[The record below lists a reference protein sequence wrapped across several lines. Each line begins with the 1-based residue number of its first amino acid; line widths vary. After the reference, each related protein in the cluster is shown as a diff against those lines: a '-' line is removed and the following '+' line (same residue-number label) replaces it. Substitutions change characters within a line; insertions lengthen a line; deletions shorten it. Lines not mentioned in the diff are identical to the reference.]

1 VDADADVDRRLDM
14 FAVKTTYHPSASR
27 IVATRVV
34 GTTRGR
40 RQPSCVTRASSSSSF
55 FDDVLARV
63 LPKEVNEA
71 RKEMAFFDGPTGM
84 LRGVLPEAI
93 TGAKPTVR
101 APEVGAGDDVVFDFG
116 TMSRGMFDETFCAL
130 NDVVMG
136 GGSDATAT
144 LDNGAM
150 RLAGTTEDQRGG
162 FASVKSRDFERA
174 LDLRGYEGVKLTCR
188 GDGKRYKMILYDT
201 NDSFNVAF
209 HQEFDCPKET
219 NGGEVLLKFSDF
231 VPVRR
236 GRAVAKDDPEY
247 RLTAGQKIVAVQF
260 MLSKFA
266 YGMEEKNAGYAPGP
280 FFIEITRV
288 EAFK

>member
-1 VDADADVDRRLDM
+1 MSRR
-14 FAVKTTYHPSASR
+14 AS
-27 IVATRVV
+27 
-34 GTTRGR
+34 
-40 RQPSCVTRASSSSSF
+40 SSSSSSF

-71 RKEMAFFDGPTGM
+71 RREMAFFDGPTGM

-93 TGAKPTVR
+93 AGGKPTVR
-101 APEVGAGDDVVFDFG
+101 APEVRNGDDVVFDFG
-116 TMSRGMFDETFCAL
+116 TMSRETFDGTFRAL

-136 GGSDATAT
+136 GASDAKAT
-144 LDNGAM
+144 LETNGAM
-150 RLAGTTEDQRGG
+150 RLAGTTEDRRGG
-162 FASVKSRDFERA
+162 FASVKSRDFDRA

-209 HQEFDCPKET
+209 HQEFDCPKDAS
-219 NGGEVLLKFSDF
+219 GEGFTTVVLKFSDF

-247 RLTAGQKIVAVQF
+247 RLTDGRKIVAMQF

-266 YGMEEKNAGYAPGP
+266 YGMEEKNAGYEPGP

-288 EAFK
+288 EAYK

>member
-1 VDADADVDRRLDM
+1 MMMNACGPPRARTGISSAPTRRG
-14 FAVKTTYHPSASR
+14 AQRRRSPVVSRRAS
-27 IVATRVV
+27 
-34 GTTRGR
+34 
-40 RQPSCVTRASSSSSF
+40 SSSSSSSF

-71 RKEMAFFDGPTGM
+71 RREMAFFDGPTGM

-93 TGAKPTVR
+93 AGGKPTVR
-101 APEVGAGDDVVFDFG
+101 APEVGNGGGGGDDDVVFDFG
-116 TMSRGMFDETFCAL
+116 TMSRETFDGTFRAL

-136 GGSDATAT
+136 GASDAEAT
-144 LDNGAM
+144 LENGAM
-150 RLAGTTEDQRGG
+150 RLAGTTEDRRGG
-162 FASVKSRDFERA
+162 FASVKSRDFDRA

-209 HQEFDCPKET
+209 HQEFDCPKDAS
-219 NGGEVLLKFSDF
+219 GEGFTTVVLKFSDF

-247 RLTAGQKIVAVQF
+247 RLTDGRKIVAMQF

-266 YGMEEKNAGYAPGP
+266 YGMEEKNAGYEPGP

-288 EAFK
+288 EAYK

>member
-1 VDADADVDRRLDM
+1 MDADADVDRRVDM
-14 FAVKTTYHPSASR
+14 FAVKTYHPSASR
-27 IVATRVV
+27 VV
-34 GTTRGR
+34 VTRGR
-40 RQPSCVTRASSSSSF
+40 RRRRQSCVTRASSF

-101 APEVGAGDDVVFDFG
+101 APEVGAGGDDVVFDFG
-116 TMSRGMFDETFCAL
+116 TMSRGLFDETFCAL

-136 GGSDATAT
+136 GGSDATVT

-209 HQEFDCPKET
+209 HQEFDCPKDA

-247 RLTAGQKIVAVQF
+247 RLTAGQKIVAMQF